1 MNYKPEWKYLTN
13 ICLNITNSCNLKCK
27 YCFVEQK
34 SEFIKLETAIQI
46 INYLHK
52 NLLIKRNKFNYPKDY
67 KCRVTFFGGEPT
79 LLFNEIIIPLVNYI
93 ESNFKND
100 FILSITTNGTLLNK
114 SKILFLKNHNIDV
127 LLSLDGDKYTQDF
140 NRPMKNN
147 KSSFDQIMKILPILQ
162 HYFPNLTMRAT
173 IDQDTVDQLFNNYL
187 FAIQHNFTSVDFV
200 PNERQKWKEQNLEI
214 LKLEIK
220 KIFIF
225 NINYFLKNKKFPIN
239 YGFMNSMLIDI
250 LQYHD
255 NPIKFHNSNILE
267 RCGLG
272 TINAS
277 IDYAG
282 NILACQEQ
290 DSKISEENIFYI
302 GDIIHGINLKRHKQ
316 LLQLFLYNQNTNIC
330 ENPKLCFNCNY
341 KQLCKELI
349 CPSVT
354 YDLFNNFSTMTIIH
368 CIYFQSLYLNIMA
381 LLNIINNTKYKED
394 FIQYILNI
402 EKRCCF

>member
-214 LKLEIK
+214 LI
-220 KIFIF
+220 
-225 NINYFLKNKKFPIN
+225 
-239 YGFMNSMLIDI
+239 I
-250 LQYHD
+250 L
-255 NPIKFHNSNILE
+255 
-267 RCGLG
+267 
-272 TINAS
+272 
-277 IDYAG
+277 
-282 NILACQEQ
+282 
-290 DSKISEENIFYI
+290 
-302 GDIIHGINLKRHKQ
+302 
-316 LLQLFLYNQNTNIC
+316 
-330 ENPKLCFNCNY
+330 
-341 KQLCKELI
+341 
-349 CPSVT
+349 
-354 YDLFNNFSTMTIIH
+354 
-368 CIYFQSLYLNIMA
+368 
-381 LLNIINNTKYKED
+381 
-394 FIQYILNI
+394 
-402 EKRCCF
+402 